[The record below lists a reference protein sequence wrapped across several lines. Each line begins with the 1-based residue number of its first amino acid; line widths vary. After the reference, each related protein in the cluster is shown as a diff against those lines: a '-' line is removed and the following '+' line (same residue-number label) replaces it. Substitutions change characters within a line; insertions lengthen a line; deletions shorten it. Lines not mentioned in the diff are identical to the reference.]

1 MTQPSSKFLRHAN
14 NDSLYNT
21 VSSPGM
27 EGQSSNKKLN
37 KANAF
42 RQVALDAQLTSQ
54 SQMMGTVSPNSR
66 LRLPPALS
74 QRGNNRSVDPRKRH
88 NGQANMMSTAQI

>member
-1 MTQPSSKFLRHAN
+1 MNQTTSAALHKTIGQGGMTQPSSKFLRHGA

-42 RQVALDAQLTSQ
+42 R
-54 SQMMGTVSPNSR
+54 
-66 LRLPPALS
+66 
-74 QRGNNRSVDPRKRH
+74 
-88 NGQANMMSTAQI
+88 